1 MTAIPVFAPWLPDSA
16 RRYVLD
22 CVDTGWISSL
32 GKYVPRFEAEF
43 ARFCDAGHAVATAN
57 GTVALH
63 LALAV
68 LGIGPGDEVLVPD
81 LTFIATANAVRY
93 TGATPVLVDV
103 EAGTWGIDTEDARRK
118 LTPRTRAII
127 PVHLYGQPVDLDPLL
142 ELARAHGLDVV
153 EDAAEAHGARYK
165 GRRVGALG
173 RIGAFSFYGNKVFT
187 TGEGGAVVTDDP
199 ALAARASFL
208 RDHAMDPQRRYFHT
222 EVGFNYRMTNI
233 QAALGCSQLEH
244 ADEILR
250 RRRAIAAAY
259 DAGLAG
265 IPGLRP
271 AVAAPGAEAVCW
283 MYSVLVEPD
292 FGLDRDAV
300 GAALR
305 ERGIDSRPFFVPLHE
320 MPPYLVDAGAAAFPV
335 ATRLARQG
343 INLPSGT
350 GLTMEEIATVCAALR
365 DLSEVGK
372 GDPRPATASTKA

>member
-250 RRRAIAAAY
+250 RRRAIATAY

-265 IPGLRP
+265 IRGLRP
-271 AVAAPGAEAVCW
+271 AIAAPGAEAVCW

-320 MPPYLVDAGAAAFPV
+320 MPPYHVDDGAAAFPV

-350 GLTMEEIATVCAALR
+350 GLTMDEIATVCDALRGLR
-365 DLSEVGK
+365 DLSIQ
-372 GDPRPATASTKA
+372 A